1 VHFSGIPAVLL
12 GVHLN
17 EKLQSAGFKNTSVGQ
32 LAVGDAEEYQVMVWM
47 DEDCFNKDDY
57 AGHRMIAHIDTEFR
71 SSVPAHENL
80 RVTLH
85 FFCQKSLQRM
95 K

>member
-1 VHFSGIPAVLL
+1 MHFSGIPAVLL

-17 EKLQSAGFKNTSVGQ
+17 EKLQSAGFRNTLVGE
-32 LAVGDAEEYQVMVWM
+32 LAVGDAEEYQVMVCM
-47 DEDCFNKDDY
+47 DEDCFNEDDY
-57 AGHRMIAHIDTEFR
+57 AGHRTIARIDTQFR